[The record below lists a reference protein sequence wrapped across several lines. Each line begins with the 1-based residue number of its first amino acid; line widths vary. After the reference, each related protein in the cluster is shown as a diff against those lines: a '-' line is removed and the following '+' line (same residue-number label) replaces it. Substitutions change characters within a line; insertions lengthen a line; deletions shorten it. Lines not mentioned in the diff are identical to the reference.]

1 MIQFENG
8 CCTPVQ
14 IININEPIHSID
26 DIIINKTKNCKY
38 KMNML
43 KFAYSLDT
51 LCYSCYMDYNS
62 ILSNTIDIT
71 SDFFIRIQIQGP
83 VYSIQLKDYDTNEFV
98 QTNNW
103 STSISSDFNF
113 VSCDASNSSSSLS
126 SNIYNPYTNM
136 DCAIKLQQQ
145 LAETV
150 ACMFGIPIYYFKVS
164 GVKDSADITFK
175 EYALKHV
182 TSIKQIKIVIKD
194 GQMPSSKPDFN
205 DFGIDW
211 QSDWE
216 VEITKGM
223 FATAF
228 GNTEQPTEGDLIYI
242 PMMKRMWMVNE
253 AYEEKNE
260 ALMWVA
266 TTFKLALV
274 KYQDDAMV
282 DKGETE
288 DIINDI
294 VKNKYEDLFG
304 DQEGIDSG
312 VEATEPVEA
321 LPDNMTPV
329 FESDAC
335 RKYIDVNSIDIKN
348 ANQNANIQSIY
359 YKGTLIADSY
369 YEYNVNFN
377 YNINNSSN
385 VVIEYQRM
393 YCGDMFTISFLFN
406 PTEHI
411 LENEQTILFSIG
423 HIKLVC
429 FYDKESKKL
438 SLSNINNNK
447 LSLDIDSLNE
457 WYLIVFRC
465 SKEMNLSDL
474 SIYKY
479 KYPNNIPT
487 YKLQKY
493 HYYIDIDNGQ
503 TITSNYNNELYV
515 STKSPIRIYNI
526 YSFKITNIKVFDIYV
541 DNVSEIMMQYPTNQH
556 LIIND
561 TARPI
566 YGLLG
571 VKEF

>member
-8 CCTPVQ
+8 CCTPIQ
-14 IININEPIHSID
+14 IININEPIKNID
-26 DIIINKTKNCKY
+26 DIIINKTKDCVY

-43 KFAYSLDT
+43 KFAYSIDM
-51 LCYSCYMDYNS
+51 LCYSCYMDYNN
-62 ILSNTIDIT
+62 ILSNTTDMT

-103 STSISSDFNF
+103 TTSISSDFNF
-113 VSCDASNSSSSLS
+113 VSCDTSNSLSSYS
-126 SNIYNPYTNM
+126 SNIYNPYANM

-145 LAETV
+145 LSETV

-182 TSIKQIKIVIKD
+182 TSVKQIKMVIND
-194 GQMPSSKPDFN
+194 GQMPSSKPEFN

-228 GNTEQPTEGDLIYI
+228 GNTEQPTEGDFIYI

-274 KYQDDAMV
+274 KYQDDTMV
-282 DKGETE
+282 DKSETE
-288 DIINDI
+288 DIINNI

-335 RKYIDVNSIDIKN
+335 RKYIDVNDVDIKN
-348 ANQNANIQSIY
+348 ANQNVNVQSIY

-369 YEYNVNFN
+369 YECKNNI
-377 YNINNSSN
+377 NINNSN
-385 VVIEYQRM
+385 NILIEYQRM
-393 YCGDMFTISFLFN
+393 YCGDMFTVSFLFN
-406 PTEHI
+406 PNEHI
-411 LENEQTILFSIG
+411 INNEQGTIMSIG
-423 HIKLVC
+423 HVKLN
-429 FYDKESKKL
+429 YLYNKESNKLSIYNINNKKL
-438 SLSNINNNK
+438 SLEIEK
-447 LSLDIDSLNE
+447 INE

-465 SKEMNLSDL
+465 SKEINLSDI

-479 KYPNNIPT
+479 KYPSNIPS

-503 TITSNYNNELYV
+503 TVTSNYNNELNV
-515 STKSPIRIYNI
+515 STKSPVRIYNI
-526 YSFKITNIKVFDIYV
+526 KAIKITNIKVFDIYV

>member
-1 MIQFENG
+1 MVTFENG
-8 CCTPVQ
+8 CCTPIQ
-14 IININEPIHSID
+14 IININEPIKSID
-26 DIIINKTKNCKY
+26 DIIINKTRDCIY

-43 KFAYSLDT
+43 KFAYSVDM

-62 ILSNTIDIT
+62 ILSNTIDMT
-71 SDFFIRIQIQGP
+71 SDFFLRIQIQGP
-83 VYSIQLKDYDTNEFV
+83 VYSIKLKDYDTNEFI

-103 STSISSDFNF
+103 STSISSEFNF
-113 VSCDASNSSSSLS
+113 VSCDTSNSSYS
-126 SNIYNPYTNM
+126 SNIYNPYANM

-145 LAETV
+145 LSETV

-182 TSIKQIKIVIKD
+182 TSVKQIKMVIKD
-194 GQMPSSKPDFN
+194 GQMPSSKPEFN

-228 GNTEQPTEGDLIYI
+228 GNTEQPTEGDFIYV

-260 ALMWVA
+260 SLMWVA

-274 KYQDDAMV
+274 KYQDDTMV

-288 DIINDI
+288 DIINNI

-329 FESDAC
+329 FESDSC
-335 RKYIDVNSIDIKN
+335 RKYIDVNNVDIKN
-348 ANQNANIQSIY
+348 ANQNANVQSIY

-369 YEYNVNFN
+369 YEYNNSD
-377 YNINNSSN
+377 INNNTNNIS
-385 VVIEYQRM
+385 IEYQRM

-411 LENEQTILFSIG
+411 INNEQTDDFTIFSIG
-423 HIKLVC
+423 HIKLSC
-429 FYDKESKKL
+429 SYNKKTNKLSIFNINKKL
-438 SLSNINNNK
+438 SLE
-447 LSLDIDSLNE
+447 IDGLNE
-457 WYLIVFRC
+457 WYLIIFRC

-479 KYPNNIPT
+479 KYPNNIPL

-526 YSFKITNIKVFDIYV
+526 KNNIKITNIKVFDIYV
-541 DNVSEIMMQYPTNQH
+541 DNISEIMMQYPTNQH

>member
-8 CCTPVQ
+8 CCTPIQ
-14 IININEPIHSID
+14 IININEPIKNID
-26 DIIINKTKNCKY
+26 DIIINKTKDCVY

-43 KFAYSLDT
+43 KFAYSIDM
-51 LCYSCYMDYNS
+51 LCYSCYMDYES
-62 ILSNTIDIT
+62 ILSNTTDMT
-71 SDFFIRIQIQGP
+71 SDFFIRIQVQGP
-83 VYSIQLKDYDTNEFV
+83 VYSIQLRDYDTDEFV

-103 STSISSDFNF
+103 TTSISSDFNF
-113 VSCDASNSSSSLS
+113 VSCDTSNSSSSYS
-126 SNIYNPYTNM
+126 SNIYNPYANM

-145 LAETV
+145 LSETV

-182 TSIKQIKIVIKD
+182 TSVKQIKMVIKD
-194 GQMPSSKPDFN
+194 GQMPSSKPEFN

-228 GNTEQPTEGDLIYI
+228 GNTEQPTEGDFIYI

-274 KYQDDAMV
+274 KYQDDTMV
-282 DKGETE
+282 DKSETE
-288 DIINDI
+288 DIINNI

-335 RKYIDVNSIDIKN
+335 RKYIDVNDVEIKN
-348 ANQNANIQSIY
+348 VNQNANVESIY

-369 YEYNVNFN
+369 YECKNNI
-377 YNINNSSN
+377 NINNSN
-385 VVIEYQRM
+385 NILIEYQRM
-393 YCGDMFTISFLFN
+393 YCGDMFTVSFLFN
-406 PTEHI
+406 PNEHI
-411 LENEQTILFSIG
+411 INNEQGTIMSIG
-423 HIKLVC
+423 HVKLN
-429 FYDKESKKL
+429 YLYNKEANKL
-438 SLSNINNNK
+438 SIYNINNKN
-447 LSLDIDSLNE
+447 LSLEIEKLNE

-465 SKEMNLSDL
+465 SKKMNLSDISL
-474 SIYKY
+474 YEY
-479 KYPNNIPT
+479 KYPTNIPL

-503 TITSNYNNELYV
+503 TVTSNYNNELYV
-515 STKSPIRIYNI
+515 STKSPVRIYNI
-526 YSFKITNIKVFDIYV
+526 NNNSKITNIKVFDMYM

>member
-8 CCTPVQ
+8 CCTPIQ
-14 IININEPIHSID
+14 IININEPIKNID
-26 DIIINKTKNCKY
+26 DIIINKTKDCVY

-43 KFAYSLDT
+43 KFAYSIDM
-51 LCYSCYMDYNS
+51 LCYSCYMDYNN
-62 ILSNTIDIT
+62 ILSNTTDMT
-71 SDFFIRIQIQGP
+71 SDFFIRIQVQGP
-83 VYSIQLKDYDTNEFV
+83 VYSIQLKDYETNEFV

-103 STSISSDFNF
+103 TTSISSDFNF
-113 VSCDASNSSSSLS
+113 VSCDTSNSLSSYS
-126 SNIYNPYTNM
+126 SNIYNPYANM

-145 LAETV
+145 LSETV

-182 TSIKQIKIVIKD
+182 TSVKQIKMVIKD
-194 GQMPSSKPDFN
+194 GQMPSSKPEFN

-228 GNTEQPTEGDLIYI
+228 GNTEQPTEGDFIYI

-274 KYQDDAMV
+274 KYQDDTMV
-282 DKGETE
+282 DKSETE
-288 DIINDI
+288 DIINNI

-335 RKYIDVNSIDIKN
+335 RKYIDVNDVEIKN
-348 ANQNANIQSIY
+348 ANQNANVESIY

-369 YEYNVNFN
+369 YECKNNI
-377 YNINNSSN
+377 NINNSN
-385 VVIEYQRM
+385 NILIEYQRM
-393 YCGDMFTISFLFN
+393 YCGDMFTVSFLFN

-411 LENEQTILFSIG
+411 INNEQGTIMSIG
-423 HIKLVC
+423 HVKLN
-429 FYDKESKKL
+429 YLYNKEANKL
-438 SLSNINNNK
+438 SIYNINNKN
-447 LSLDIDSLNE
+447 LSLEIEKLNE

-465 SKEMNLSDL
+465 SKKMNLSDISL
-474 SIYKY
+474 YKY
-479 KYPNNIPT
+479 KYPTNIPL

-503 TITSNYNNELYV
+503 TVTSNYNNELYV
-515 STKSPIRIYNI
+515 STKSPVRIYNI
-526 YSFKITNIKVFDIYV
+526 NNNSKITNIKVFDMYM

>member
-14 IININEPIHSID
+14 IVNINEPIHSID

-71 SDFFIRIQIQGP
+71 SDFFVRIQIQGP

-113 VSCDASNSSSSLS
+113 VSCDASNSSSLS

-274 KYQDDAMV
+274 KYQDDTMV

-312 VEATEPVEA
+312 VEETEPVEA

-369 YEYNVNFN
+369 YEYNTNFN

-411 LENEQTILFSIG
+411 LENERTILFSIG

-447 LSLDIDSLNE
+447 LSLNIDSLNE

-541 DNVSEIMMQYPTNQH
+541 DNVSKIMMQYPTNQH